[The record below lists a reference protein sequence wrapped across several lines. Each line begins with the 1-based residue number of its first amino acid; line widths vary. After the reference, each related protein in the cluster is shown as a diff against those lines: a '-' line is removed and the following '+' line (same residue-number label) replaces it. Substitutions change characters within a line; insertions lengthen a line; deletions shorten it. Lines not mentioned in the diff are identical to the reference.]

1 MQNTDVALQATGAS
15 ECEGTMGTSLP
26 CPAWQPIS
34 LGQETPGRPGT
45 SPGPIAVCLP

>member
-1 MQNTDVALQATGAS
+1 MALQAAGVS
-15 ECEGTMGTSLP
+15 GCEGTTGTGLP
-26 CPAWQPIS
+26 CLAWQLFS